1 MKIKAS
7 FAALFIAL
15 ASIHSAQAAP
25 KLVPLQVG
33 SILTTP
39 VGIENFYQSGKSSI
53 FYSNTNGKSSDISLF
68 ANDLTGTTIWQRTI
82 DSGADE
88 IASAMTGDSQGN
100 IWLAGSAAL
109 PLTLETPTSTV
120 GIDNPDGVTSE
131 NGLTLR
137 NDMTQLALWKISPTG
152 ELLATY
158 LSAQIS
164 IPVVA
169 SISINTSGISIVGDL
184 EGKPFFATAS
194 LQGVFGKQINIGT
207 SKTILNSVVR
217 QSDGS
222 SSIFGSSTETLGGKK
237 VAGKRDGVLIKVSKS
252 PAVTNVVRSSANG
265 ASRGWTS
272 ADASLALAGYVVAG
286 RKVEVA
292 ITKFTTAFAPT
303 WTARFAGSGDA
314 IVTSG
319 GGNTY
324 LAFTSTAPVQGVSGW
339 KPTAPSLLILTFD
352 AKGQIKAA
360 QSFPGLLRPLHL
372 QVSRDRGVVGLAS
385 AANGSV
391 SIFTLISR

>member
-1 MKIKAS
+1 MKIKAL
-7 FAALFIAL
+7 FALLCLTLISA
-15 ASIHSAQAAP
+15 HSADAAP
-25 KLVPLQVG
+25 KAIAIQVG
-33 SILTTP
+33 SVLTTP
-39 VGIENFYQSGKSSI
+39 AGVENFYQSGKNSI
-53 FYSNTNGKSSDISLF
+53 FYSNIKGESSDISIF
-68 ANDLTGTTIWQRTI
+68 ANDLTGTSAWQRVI

-88 IASAMTGDSQGN
+88 IASTLTADGQGN

-109 PLTLETPTSTV
+109 PLTPETPTSTS
-120 GIDNPDGVTSE
+120 GIDNPDGVTSD
-131 NGLTLR
+131 NSSTLR

-158 LSAQIS
+158 LSPQIS
-164 IPVVA
+164 IPVVSA
-169 SISINTSGISIVGDL
+169 ISINATGISIIGDL

-194 LQGVFGKQINIGT
+194 LQGVFGKQISIG
-207 SKTILNSVVR
+207 SEKTILNSVIR

-237 VAGKRDGVLIKVSKS
+237 LAGKRDGVLIKISKS
-252 PAVTNVVRSSANG
+252 ATISSVVRSSANG

-272 ADASLALAGYVVAG
+272 ADSSLALAGYVVTG
-286 RKVEVA
+286 KKVEVA

-303 WTARFAGSGDA
+303 WTARFSGTGDA
-314 IVTSG
+314 VLTSG

-324 LAFTSTAPVQGVSGW
+324 LAFTSTAAVPGVSGW
-339 KPTAPSLLILTFD
+339 KPTAPALLLLTFD

-360 QSFPGLLRPLHL
+360 QSFPGLIRPLHL

>member
-1 MKIKAS
+1 MKIKAPL
-7 FAALFIAL
+7 ALIAIALF
-15 ASIHSAQAAP
+15 STQSADAAP
-25 KLVPLQVG
+25 KAVALQVG

-39 VGIENFYQSGKSSI
+39 SGIENFYQAGKNSI
-53 FYSNTNGKSSDISLF
+53 FYSNINGKSSDISIV
-68 ANDLTGTTIWQRTI
+68 ANDLTGTNVWQRTI

-88 IASAMTGDSQGN
+88 LATALTSDSQGN
-100 IWLAGSAAL
+100 IWLAGAAA
-109 PLTLETPTSTV
+109 PLLAVETPTPTV
-120 GIDNPDGVTSE
+120 GIDNPDGVTSD
-131 NGLTLR
+131 NASTLR

-152 ELLATY
+152 ELLGTY
-158 LSAQIS
+158 LSPQIS

-169 SISINTSGISIVGDL
+169 SLAINSTGISIIGDL

-194 LQGVFGKQINIGT
+194 TQGVFGKQISIGT
-207 SKTILNSVVR
+207 EKTILNSVIR
-217 QSDGS
+217 NSDGS
-222 SSIFGSSTETLGGKK
+222 SSLFGSSAETLGGKK
-237 VAGKRDGVLIKVSKS
+237 LAGKRDGVLVKISKS
-252 PAVTNVVRSSANG
+252 GAISTVVRSSANG

-272 ADASLALAGYVVAG
+272 ADSTLALAGYVVTG
-286 RKVEVA
+286 KNTEVA

-303 WTARFAGSGDA
+303 WTARYASTGDA

-324 LAFTSTAPVQGVSGW
+324 LAFTSSAAVSGVSGW
-339 KPTAPSLLILTFD
+339 KPTAPGLLLLTFD
-352 AKGQIKAA
+352 SKGQIKAA

-385 AANGSV
+385 GANGSV

>member
-7 FAALFIAL
+7 LALIAL
-15 ASIHSAQAAP
+15 ALISSQSADAAP
-25 KLVPLQVG
+25 KTVAVQVG
-33 SILTTP
+33 SVLTTP
-39 VGIENFYQSGKSSI
+39 AGVENFYQLGKNSI
-53 FYSNTNGKSSDISLF
+53 FFSNINGKSSDISIF
-68 ANDLTGTTIWQRTI
+68 ANDLTGTTVWTRTI

-88 IASAMTGDSQGN
+88 IASALTPDAQGN

-109 PLTLETPTSTV
+109 PLAPETPTSTV
-120 GIDNPDGVTSE
+120 GIDNPDGVTSD
-131 NGLTLR
+131 NASTLR

-158 LSAQIS
+158 LSPQIS
-164 IPVVA
+164 IPVVSA
-169 SISINTSGISIVGDL
+169 ISINATGISIIGDL

-194 LQGVFGKQINIGT
+194 LQGVFGKQVAIGT
-207 SKTILNSVVR
+207 SKTILTSVVR
-217 QSDGS
+217 QSDGT

-237 VAGKRDGVLIKVSKS
+237 LAGKRDGVLIKISKNATIS
-252 PAVTNVVRSSANG
+252 SVVRSSANG

-272 ADASLALAGYVVAG
+272 ADTSLALTGYVVTG
-286 RKVEVA
+286 KKIEVA
-292 ITKFTTAFAPT
+292 ITKFTAGFAPT
-303 WTARFAGSGDA
+303 WTARYSGTGDA

-324 LAFTSTAPVQGVSGW
+324 LAFTSTSAVAGVTGW
-339 KPTAPSLLILTFD
+339 KPTAPALLLLTFD
-352 AKGQIKAA
+352 SKGQIKAA

-372 QVSRDRGVVGLAS
+372 QVSRDRGVVGLAT
-385 AANGSV
+385 AASGSV